1 MVKCLK
7 EYCSKEMHHVLTE
20 KVKAARAGKLVP
32 SDIESIIGSI
42 IQAHDSSFIAGKVIV
57 YV

>member
-1 MVKCLK
+1 M
-7 EYCSKEMHHVLTE
+7 LTE